1 MMIKQIDV
9 LKTILVL
16 ALATLIFHLIWELKW
31 LLWLAVV
38 LLMISLKQNPLAD
51 LIAKLWLTL
60 SEHIGNF
67 MSKIIL
73 SIIFF
78 VLLTPLAMLYR
89 LFNQEMTKSFFDRT
103 SVSTFHK
110 AIVQGRDSYENPW

>member
-1 MMIKQIDV
+1 MIKQIDV

-16 ALATLIFHLIWELKW
+16 ALAMLIFYLIWELKW
-31 LLWLAVV
+31 LLWLAAG
-38 LLMISLKQNPLAD
+38 LLVISLKPNPLAD
-51 LIAKLWLTL
+51 LIAKLWMKL
-60 SEHIGNF
+60 SEHIGIF

-89 LFNQEMTKSFFDRT
+89 LFNREMTKSFFNCT
-103 SVSTFHK
+103 SISTFHK
-110 AIVQGRDSYENPW
+110 ATVLGRDSYENPW